1 MDQLELLKKDW
12 KKQED
17 ALPTLSYDELS
28 KLIHKKSSSIVKWI
42 FIISVLEFALPFLT
56 LLFPSLRDM
65 SMSSY
70 EKLGLTNFINI
81 LYTVFYII
89 VVGFIFLFYKN
100 YRSIS
105 TNSNP
110 KILMHNIIKTR
121 RIVKYYIWVNL
132 ALAPIIGGVA
142 FYKLFNSADFLEKV
156 PTNINMTMLWLLSIL
171 ILLILVGLVWLFYRL
186 LYGILLNRLKANY
199 NELVSNGN
207 GNL

>member
-12 KKQED
+12 KKREAD
-17 ALPTLSYDELS
+17 LPTLSYDELS
-28 KLIHKKSSSIVKWI
+28 KIIHKKSSSIVKWI

-56 LLFPSLRDM
+56 LLFPGYRDV

-81 LYTVFYII
+81 LYIVVYII

-121 RIVKYYIWVNL
+121 RIVKYYIWFNL
-132 ALAPIIGGVA
+132 ALVPIIGGVA

-156 PTNINMTMLWLLSIL
+156 PTDINMTMLWLLSIF

-199 NELVSNGN
+199 NELVGNGN